1 MYCSLSA
8 IPLLSDLKLPMNRTY
23 SYTGGSLGS
32 MAPRSIWQQNSIWF
46 LAVDNLKKAL
56 KKLQH
61 PPNLLFRQCKLLITF
76 IKKCFNL
83 AS

>member
-1 MYCSLSA
+1 MHCSLRA

-46 LAVDNLKKAL
+46 LAVEKTKINIKKTTASS
-56 KKLQH
+56 KVTVQTA
-61 PPNLLFRQCKLLITF
+61 QITF
-76 IKKCFNL
+76 HIY
-83 AS
+83 

>member
-1 MYCSLSA
+1 MYCSLRG

-46 LAVDNLKKAL
+46 LAVDKKMKCQKKPTAPTNLTVQKV
-56 KKLQH
+56 Q
-61 PPNLLFRQCKLLITF
+61 ITYH
-76 IKKCFNL
+76 NY
-83 AS
+83 

>member
-46 LAVDNLKKAL
+46 LAVDKKEIL

-61 PPNLLFRQCKLLITF
+61 PLNPLFRQCKSRITF
-76 IKKCFNL
+76 IKNC
-83 AS
+83 